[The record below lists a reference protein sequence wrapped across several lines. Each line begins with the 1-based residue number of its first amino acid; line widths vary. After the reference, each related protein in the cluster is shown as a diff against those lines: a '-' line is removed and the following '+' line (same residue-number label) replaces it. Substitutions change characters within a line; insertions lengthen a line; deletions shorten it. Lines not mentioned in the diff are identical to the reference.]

1 MMVAAS
7 YSVVVVD
14 YKPFIY
20 LHKSEY
26 ISLITIHSIEYS
38 YILIISLFLIDIDYS
53 VAVGLPFNH
62 FMIH

>member
-20 LHKSEY
+20 LHKSEF
-26 ISLITIHSIEYS
+26 ISLITINSVKYS
-38 YILIISLFLIDIDYS
+38 YILIISLFLIDFD
-53 VAVGLPFNH
+53 
-62 FMIH
+62 